1 MSKEPAN
8 HQPLPDG
15 LFPPKP
21 PPQRIHE
28 RPLLIALSAPSGAGK
43 STLCSRLI
51 KEHKGVAYSISCTT
65 RAPRGEEQDGKD
77 YYFLT
82 KREFKQRVRGGEFL
96 EHAQVHGHAYG
107 TLKQSVEFAM
117 EEGMHIIMD
126 IDVQGVSQLR
136 ATLAEMDEK
145 SLMRQGFVD
154 IFLQPPSL
162 EELSRRLHAR
172 GTDSSQVIEQRLERA
187 KAEMECASSYTH
199 VIINDQLEAA
209 YDQLVALTVS
219 RA

>member
-1 MSKEPAN
+1 MHKDAD
-8 HQPLPDG
+8 HQHRLPGG

-21 PPQRIHE
+21 PPERIHE

-65 RAPRGEEQDGKD
+65 RAPRGEEQDGRD

-82 KREFKQRVRGGEFL
+82 QREFKQRARGGEFL
-96 EHAQVHGHAYG
+96 EYAHVHGHAYG

-136 ATLAEMDEK
+136 AALAEMDEK

-172 GTDSSQVIEQRLERA
+172 GTDSHSHEQRLERA

-199 VIINDQLEAA
+199 VIINDRLEAA

>member
-1 MSKEPAN
+1 
-8 HQPLPDG
+8 
-15 LFPPKP
+15 
-21 PPQRIHE
+21 
-28 RPLLIALSAPSGAGK
+28 
-43 STLCSRLI
+43 LI

-65 RAPRGEEQDGKD
+65 RAPRGEEQDGRD

-82 KREFKQRVRGGEFL
+82 QREFKLRARRGEFL
-96 EHAQVHGHAYG
+96 EYAHVHGHAYG

-136 ATLAEMDEK
+136 SALAEMDEN
-145 SLMRQGFVD
+145 SVMRQGFVD

-162 EELSRRLHAR
+162 DELSRRLHKR
-172 GTDSSQVIEQRLERA
+172 GTDNPQVIAQRLERA
-187 KAEMECASSYTH
+187 KGEMECASAYTH
-199 VIINDQLEAA
+199 VIVNDHLEAA

-219 RA
+219 RV